1 MDALARPAGELAI
14 ARVELPRG
22 GTAFAVSDGLAL
34 TAFHVIGDRASGT
47 VRHSEPELVFSGGS
61 VPARVDDRSDPI
73 GDVALLHLAGPL
85 PPGSVPV
92 ALTSTV
98 HRDRWSSR
106 GFPVGPGG
114 PESLTVD
121 GSVVDPE
128 QHQPES
134 GASVIALYC
143 RQAAAGSPQRL
154 NGFSGAPVLVAD
166 PPVAVGLI
174 RWNPINPDQ
183 PGIAVGGT
191 VYACPARSILSRW
204 PELGLLDRG
213 PRQPADTA
221 EVAHL
226 RRLIAQQEQNHRIT
240 ETQSSRYSSG
250 DRPLWL
256 INQLNDIENELKV
269 LRERLRVSQ
278 G

>member
-1 MDALARPAGELAI
+1 
-14 ARVELPRG
+14 
-22 GTAFAVSDGLAL
+22 
-34 TAFHVIGDRASGT
+34 
-47 VRHSEPELVFSGGS
+47 
-61 VPARVDDRSDPI
+61 
-73 GDVALLHLAGPL
+73 
-85 PPGSVPV
+85 
-92 ALTSTV
+92 
-98 HRDRWSSR
+98 
-106 GFPVGPGG
+106 
-114 PESLTVD
+114 
-121 GSVVDPE
+121 
-128 QHQPES
+128 
-134 GASVIALYC
+134 
-143 RQAAAGSPQRL
+143 
-154 NGFSGAPVLVAD
+154 
-166 PPVAVGLI
+166 VAVGLI

-183 PGIAVGGT
+183 PGIAAGGT

-226 RRLIAQQEQNHRIT
+226 RRLIAQQEQNLRIT